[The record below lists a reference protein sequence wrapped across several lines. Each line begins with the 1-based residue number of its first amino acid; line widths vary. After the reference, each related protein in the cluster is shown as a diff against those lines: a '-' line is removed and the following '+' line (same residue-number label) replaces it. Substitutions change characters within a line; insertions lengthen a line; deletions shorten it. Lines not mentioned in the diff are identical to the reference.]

1 MDGQADGPTKCVGRR
16 EVVCGLAVGGLMLL
30 SGTGAGA
37 VTLRSGSDYGGIL
50 DGACGASADH
60 RRQIAEVEKAFGLPL
75 TDSRV
80 IDALRRAQ
88 CPGCGCS
95 LALAAGLPGSF

>member
-1 MDGQADGPTKCVGRR
+1 MNGQAKSVGRR
-16 EVVCGLAVGGLMLL
+16 DVVCGLAVGGLMLL
-30 SGTGAGA
+30 TGTRAGA
-37 VTLRSGSDYGGIL
+37 VTARSGADYGGIL

-60 RRQIAEVEKAFGLPL
+60 QRQIAEVERVLGLPL